1 VPLSFFNSYLAR
13 FRQLGT
19 RGVDLL
25 SANDKLIAEYGI
37 VGESH
42 VSRFKVGV
50 EALRKHQQK
59 VDDVIAAESKEQK
72 EEKEFHLLKNEY
84 EEIMLTQNSYAFPP
98 HIDSWTPRDLYAF
111 FQLPENKNISIFC
124 KFIALNQY
132 TGAEIVEFSSSLE
145 ALREA
150 FRGPEK
156 KVFPPH
162 LLHWLISP

>member
-59 VDDVIAAESKEQK
+59 VDDAIATESKEQE
-72 EEKEFHLLKNEY
+72 EEKLFYLLKNDY
-84 EEIMLTQNSYAFPP
+84 EEIMQNNSYPFPP
-98 HIDSWTPRDLYAF
+98 HIDSWTPQDLYAF
-111 FQLPENKNISIFC
+111 FQLPENKNILIFC

-132 TGAEIVEFSSSLE
+132 TGEEIVEFSSSLE